1 MLAIFKGKSMQYST
15 SVVWL
20 EILLFSLQ
28 KIAVKELYGT
38 IFGVVYYRD
47 TDRSEGRDTGSSR
60 KERFS
65 LFLLSRDFHR
75 VLGVGVGLG
84 VGLGLGLG
92 EICSQYVAVS

>member
-1 MLAIFKGKSMQYST
+1 MH
-15 SVVWL
+15 
-20 EILLFSLQ
+20 ILRLR
-28 KIAVKELYGT
+28 
-38 IFGVVYYRD
+38 GVVYYRD

-84 VGLGLGLG
+84 LGLGVGVGVGLGVGSGVGLGVGLGLG

>member
-1 MLAIFKGKSMQYST
+1 MSYYFTCIGGCNKKGNY
-15 SVVWL
+15 L
-20 EILLFSLQ
+20 
-28 KIAVKELYGT
+28 
-38 IFGVVYYRD
+38 FGVVYYRD

-84 VGLGLGLG
+84 LGLGVGLGLGLG